1 MKIDKMLMASAMM
14 MVALAIMIAV
24 PVADE
29 SFAEA
34 DPEPITEIKTLDDLK
49 AFRQAVNDGN
59 TYAGEV
65 VSLLADIDLN
75 GEEWSPIGGESI
87 YFAGEFDGN
96 GHVISNLKQTTGARM
111 GFFGLVEK
119 SYIHDLK
126 FEDVS
131 FTVDSNNSRVGTIA
145 GNLQYWNVVKNV
157 HIYGISITVN
167 GNDGLVGCVAGYVWK
182 SQMENVNVDDAN
194 IVINGTGN
202 VIGGHTAYGR
212 AHVWDT
218 NVTSNNS
225 HWLDGTVQIING
237 TEYVLQ
243 NYWVDCNVT
252 DIVVEA
258 NGNGSEIGG
267 FFGSDTYNSH
277 SNYFVKCTVFGLDV
291 ECAEGTSQ
299 IVGGFIAW
307 NNGTTTAGTVK
318 GFTDCTASG
327 KISGDKGIFGG
338 FAGQVGGRASSF
350 DGASADVD
358 IVCEGTVGGFVGATQ
373 AYSTHLYVF
382 DDCVANGDVEGD
394 IAGGFAG
401 GCGLSGDGKNVFVTI
416 TGCTASGEVH
426 GTSVAGGFIGDV
438 NTELPATNWNTVDGF
453 GKLTVD
459 SCTIGTT
466 VACEDENKKGSI
478 IGYLDA
484 VCNGDCK
491 EGNYL
496 VPIITNNT
504 VMSGSD
510 EVNYSEDTHIF
521 SEEDVYKHCIDR
533 ECTICGETISA
544 LTPHVFAT
552 GGICD
557 ENECS
562 VCGTPDV
569 HTMDS
574 DGITCTRCNA
584 VDIMDKID
592 LFEFAKQVNNGNT
605 FSGKIVRLM
614 NNINLEGEKW
624 IPIGGVNPNYFAGE
638 FDGREHSISNMIIDN
653 TDGSLTALGFFGNAG
668 LFTYIH
674 DVTFDG
680 AEITTNVDGNVV
692 GVVLAVCEAI
702 GLVED
707 VTVKNS
713 RITINCDNTITGI
726 VVGHQ
731 IYTQMNNV
739 RAIDSFIDVIGSN
752 NKIGGAIGT
761 IYGYRF
767 TNAALM
773 SKFQWID
780 GSIQTVNG
788 TKYLI
793 LGFNKD
799 CIVENVDIDIGID
812 GDKNIVGGFVAND
825 SAEPNIYHDC
835 FVDCVVTDMDIQSEG
850 SDNII
855 GGFIGLN
862 DGLTQYGDMLSFDG
876 CSATGSITGETG
888 VFGGFV
894 GIVGG
899 YGKTYSES
907 SAKVDIS
914 CDGTVG
920 GFVGRVHQY
929 GENSFG
935 FVGCGFEGDISG
947 NVAGGFVGDYVIG
960 TDGIRMDLTIKDCS
974 SEGTVKGATYAS
986 GFIGALDMTNGNES
1000 HMVSGIGTLRIEGCV
1015 ANVTIST
1022 TNGLKAS
1029 LIGYCDPKENTYAA
1043 DGHGLELILS
1053 DNVLVPGIMAINVTK
1068 DTKDNGYIL
1077 IHDVLFFHED
1087 AEKPCIDR
1095 LCIICD
1101 TVIKASKSHV
1111 DSAPEMTCIDRD
1123 CKICGSKGVVTHTT
1137 SHKPLDLE
1145 KDMDCIDRT
1154 CSICKVH
1161 VFKATGE
1168 HQFEDTDA
1176 TCINRTC
1183 IKCHGTTEGD
1193 GVHKFDVSVEN
1204 KPCIDRKCTLCDDN
1218 IVASEDHIDS
1228 NPTMT
1233 CIDRACKI
1241 CGTMGLFDHTTG
1253 HMPSSDESEMDCKDR
1268 TCSICNDYTI
1278 IATDGHTFLEGQE
1291 NTICIDRTC
1300 TVCNTLVKASSKH
1313 KHLEGEDSIT
1323 CIDRDCSICGEM
1335 RFPATTGHIPS
1346 EEEKDM
1352 SCKDRTCSICKE
1364 YTIESTS
1371 DHRFEDMDATCID
1384 RTCLVCSEVTV
1395 HTTDHE
1401 YALDENDNSV
1411 CTLCGEVLEKE
1422 GENHVSVSYVA
1433 IAMVTLLAGSLLLIG
1448 RSGL

>member
-1 MKIDKMLMASAMM
+1 MTIHRHLLDMKIDKMLMASAMM

-34 DPEPITEIKTLDDLK
+34 DPEPITEISTLDDLK

-59 TYAGEV
+59 TYEGKV

-75 GEEWSPIGGESI
+75 GEE
-87 YFAGEFDGN
+87 
-96 GHVISNLKQTTGARM
+96 
-111 GFFGLVEK
+111 
-119 SYIHDLK
+119 
-126 FEDVS
+126 
-131 FTVDSNNSRVGTIA
+131 
-145 GNLQYWNVVKNV
+145 
-157 HIYGISITVN
+157 
-167 GNDGLVGCVAGYVWK
+167 
-182 SQMENVNVDDAN
+182 
-194 IVINGTGN
+194 
-202 VIGGHTAYGR
+202 
-212 AHVWDT
+212 
-218 NVTSNNS
+218 
-225 HWLDGTVQIING
+225 
-237 TEYVLQ
+237 
-243 NYWVDCNVT
+243 
-252 DIVVEA
+252 
-258 NGNGSEIGG
+258 
-267 FFGSDTYNSH
+267 
-277 SNYFVKCTVFGLDV
+277 
-291 ECAEGTSQ
+291 
-299 IVGGFIAW
+299 
-307 NNGTTTAGTVK
+307 
-318 GFTDCTASG
+318 
-327 KISGDKGIFGG
+327 
-338 FAGQVGGRASSF
+338 
-350 DGASADVD
+350 
-358 IVCEGTVGGFVGATQ
+358 
-373 AYSTHLYVF
+373 
-382 DDCVANGDVEGD
+382 
-394 IAGGFAG
+394 
-401 GCGLSGDGKNVFVTI
+401 
-416 TGCTASGEVH
+416 
-426 GTSVAGGFIGDV
+426 
-438 NTELPATNWNTVDGF
+438 
-453 GKLTVD
+453 
-459 SCTIGTT
+459 
-466 VACEDENKKGSI
+466 
-478 IGYLDA
+478 
-484 VCNGDCK
+484 
-491 EGNYL
+491 
-496 VPIITNNT
+496 
-504 VMSGSD
+504 
-510 EVNYSEDTHIF
+510 
-521 SEEDVYKHCIDR
+521 
-533 ECTICGETISA
+533 
-544 LTPHVFAT
+544 
-552 GGICD
+552 
-557 ENECS
+557 
-562 VCGTPDV
+562 
-569 HTMDS
+569 
-574 DGITCTRCNA
+574 
-584 VDIMDKID
+584 
-592 LFEFAKQVNNGNT
+592 
-605 FSGKIVRLM
+605 
-614 NNINLEGEKW
+614 W

-638 FDGREHSISNMIIDN
+638 FDGRGHSINNMIIDN

-680 AEITTNVDGNVV
+680 AKITTNVNGNVV

-713 RITINCDNTITGI
+713 RITIDCDNTITGI

-731 IYTQMNNV
+731 IHTQMNNV

-799 CIVENVDIDIGID
+799 CIVENVDIDID

-1015 ANVTIST
+1015 TNVTIST

-1053 DNVLVPGIMAINVTK
+1053 DNVLVPGIMAVNVTK

-1087 AEKPCIDR
+1087 VEKPCIDR

-1101 TVIKASKSHV
+1101 TVIKASESHV
-1111 DSAPEMTCIDRD
+1111 DSAPE
-1123 CKICGSKGVVTHTT
+1123 
-1137 SHKPLDLE
+1137 
-1145 KDMDCIDRT
+1145 
-1154 CSICKVH
+1154 
-1161 VFKATGE
+1161 
-1168 HQFEDTDA
+1168 
-1176 TCINRTC
+1176 
-1183 IKCHGTTEGD
+1183 
-1193 GVHKFDVSVEN
+1193 
-1204 KPCIDRKCTLCDDN
+1204 
-1218 IVASEDHIDS
+1218 
-1228 NPTMT
+1228 MT

-1313 KHLEGEDSIT
+1313 KHLEGEDPIT

-1371 DHRFEDMDATCID
+1371 DHRFEDTDATCID

-1401 YALDENDNSV
+1401 YALDENDDSV
-1411 CTLCGEVLEKE
+1411 CTLCGEVLENE